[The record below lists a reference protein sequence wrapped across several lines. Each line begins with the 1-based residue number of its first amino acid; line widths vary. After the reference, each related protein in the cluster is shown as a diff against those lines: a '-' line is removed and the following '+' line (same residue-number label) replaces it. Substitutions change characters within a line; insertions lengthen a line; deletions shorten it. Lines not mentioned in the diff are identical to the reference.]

1 MRSRRRSIA
10 RALLVGAALLSA
22 LVGPAP
28 AGGAPSVVRPAR
40 QLTPPPFAVVDQTA
54 FVPADGTFELVVRWP
69 ADVSAERLDL
79 TLFGVLEAEDDM
91 GSTPIDVLNRRSFPL
106 AELPRDEV
114 GNLVVSLPIRSAPN
128 GDAERIFV
136 PTDGVYPVE
145 LALNGPDGR
154 VASLDT
160 HLIRLPSET
169 AEIDPLPVAI
179 LMPVA
184 AADDLTINDAIELL
198 TEHPSIPVTVVLERG
213 VLTQLENSPDLVGR
227 LRSALAGRP
236 VTAERVIRLDPSA
249 LAETD
254 LGELWHDA
262 TAADRARFDAL
273 GLPLSDE
280 LAVNDLRLTEAGLE
294 LLAGDRELVVIDN
307 TSTGSSSGTL
317 RRDPRVVSVRPD
329 PDDSRALRVH
339 PDQVGRVH
347 ELLARLTLRAQVDR
361 SPIIL
366 GAGSADGRVAAGP
379 LDTVLDALSS
389 PGPVGPVSLL
399 EIAGDVGAIPVLPA
413 ERPSQDLRPLAETLT
428 ETLADLESYREVHV
442 TGDPQPGRLR
452 SELTGAVT
460 TDRNQD
466 DRARALDRVAQ
477 SVDEALAFVTLPD
490 QGSVTLATERHPLPI
505 RFEST
510 ASGTRR
516 VRLRFESDKLITPDD
531 VVLELP
537 PGATTTDVEV
547 VTRSL
552 GLTPLEVIV
561 LTPDGRH
568 ELARTTIRIRSTA
581 VPGLGLLLTGTALAF
596 LLGWWIVSIGKGRRS
611 QEVDGAGSGEPD
623 TRHSDAA
630 TRSRDAAVDDETA
643 SPATGAG
650 ERSTVVE

>member
-1 MRSRRRSIA
+1 MLATVGSPVSGATAVGRSTTERPS
-10 RALLVGAALLSA
+10 GA
-22 LVGPAP
+22 
-28 AGGAPSVVRPAR
+28 SVVVSPTA

-54 FVPADGTFELVVRWP
+54 FVPADGAFELVVRWP
-69 ADVSAERLDL
+69 TDVSAERLDL
-79 TLFGVLEAEDDM
+79 TVFGVLEAEDDM

-106 AELPRDEV
+106 AELPRDEA

-128 GDAERIFV
+128 GDAERVFI
-136 PTDGVYPVE
+136 PADGVYPVE

-184 AADDLTINDAIELL
+184 AADDLTIADAIQLL

-213 VLTQLENSPDLVGR
+213 VLTQLENSPELVGQ
-227 LRSALAGRP
+227 LRAALAGRP

-254 LGELWHDA
+254 LGELWNDA
-262 TAADRARFDAL
+262 TRADLARFAAL

-280 LAVNDLRLTEAGLE
+280 LAVNDQRLTDAGLD
-294 LLAGDRELVVIDN
+294 LLAGDGELVVIDT

-317 RRDPRVVSVRPD
+317 RREPRVVSVRPD

-347 ELLARLTLRAQVDR
+347 ELLARLTLRAQVER

-389 PGPVGPVSLL
+389 PGPVGPVALL
-399 EIAGDVGAIPVLPA
+399 DIAGDVGALPVLLA
-413 ERPSQDLRPLAETLT
+413 ERPSQDLQPLAATLT
-428 ETLADLESYREVHV
+428 ETLADLASYTEVHV
-442 TGDPQPGRLR
+442 TGDPQPDRLR

-466 DRARALDRVAQ
+466 DRSRALDRVAE
-477 SVDEALAFVTLPD
+477 SVDDALAFVTLPE

-505 RFEST
+505 RFESS

-581 VPGLGLLLTGTALAF
+581 VPGLGLLLSGTALTF
-596 LLGWWIVSIGKGRRS
+596 LLGWWLVSIGKARRTRA
-611 QEVDGAGSGEPD
+611 DDDPEPD
-623 TRHSDAA
+623 ESDA
-630 TRSRDAAVDDETA
+630 DLA
-643 SPATGAG
+643 SAHPSPD
-650 ERSTVVE
+650 RSTDVADPGAPTIPPGDRTTVME